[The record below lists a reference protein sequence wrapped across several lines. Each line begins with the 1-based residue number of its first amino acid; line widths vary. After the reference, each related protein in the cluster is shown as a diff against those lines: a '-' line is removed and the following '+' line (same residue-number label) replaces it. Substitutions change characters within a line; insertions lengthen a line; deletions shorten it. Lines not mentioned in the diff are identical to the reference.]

1 MIRDFEEVYYYGSI
15 KDFLI
20 NYLEANQIFSEISDR
35 DPLESSV
42 DQIVEELDADDEV
55 GAIENI
61 LDQIDDSYLVTRDST
76 DKIQIIKLR
85 TISVKPLEYYMDR
98 KNFKKLRKELGYTQ
112 KEFGTQMGFDSI
124 RRGHTILE
132 KEKGMVRVTPREARI
147 LRYLVAFGELD

>member
-20 NYLEANQIFSEISDR
+20 NYLEANQVFSEMSDR

-42 DQIVEELDADDEV
+42 DQIVKDLDADDEI

-61 LDQIDDSYLVTRDST
+61 LDHLDDSYLVTRDST

-98 KNFKKLRKELGYTQ
+98 KNFKKLRKEMGYTQ

-132 KEKGMVRVTPREARI
+132 KEKGMVRITPREARI

>member
-61 LDQIDDSYLVTRDST
+61 LDQLDDSYLVTRDST

>member
-20 NYLEANQIFSEISDR
+20 NYLEANQIFSDISDR

-61 LDQIDDSYLVTRDST
+61 LDQLDDSYLVTRDST

-132 KEKGMVRVTPREARI
+132 KEKGMVRITPREARI

>member
-55 GAIENI
+55 GAIEHI

>member
-20 NYLEANQIFSEISDR
+20 NYLEANQIFSELSDR

-61 LDQIDDSYLVTRDST
+61 LDQLDDSYLVTRDST